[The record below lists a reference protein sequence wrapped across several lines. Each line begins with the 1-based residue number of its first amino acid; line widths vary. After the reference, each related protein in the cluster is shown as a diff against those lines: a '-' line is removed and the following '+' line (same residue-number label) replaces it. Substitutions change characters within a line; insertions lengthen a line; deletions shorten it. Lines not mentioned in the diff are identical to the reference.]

1 MRRLFTP
8 VVAAAALACLA
19 APANAHHG
27 SLDAWGDPEA
37 QSRLFVL
44 DPGLEQATIDL
55 GHGDAAFGQL
65 FAEAVERTDYHAL
78 SIDSQAPHAALYLQ
92 LAHAGGMAADECH
105 RDRKAGERHW
115 HLDTTTERGGACKRH
130 NGKTVRLGH
139 PVDDPPKSLVQI
151 DAVEFAAL
159 VSERDRLRGELGTAR
174 TVQERQAAQI
184 DDLGREVRRIADAL
198 EDAQGIAAHAQTE
211 RDLAM
216 MDAAAAEARAAG
228 HGPAVSPRCMRG
240 VRAALQKGRF
250 GWGGGAKKA
259 LRVAC
264 LE

>member
-1 MRRLFTP
+1 MRCHFTP
-8 VVAAAALACLA
+8 LAAVAVAASLAIAGPAA
-19 APANAHHG
+19 AHNHQP
-27 SLDAWGDPEA
+27 SAWGDPAEN
-37 QSRLFVL
+37 VL
-44 DPGLEQATIDL
+44 LLGSGHALEQADL
-55 GHGDAAFGQL
+55 GHETPF
-65 FAEAVERTDYHAL
+65 
-78 SIDSQAPHAALYLQ
+78 LQ

-105 RDRKAGERHW
+105 RDKKAGERHW

-159 VSERDRLRGELGTAR
+159 VSERDHLRGELGTAR

-198 EDAQGIAAHAQTE
+198 EDAQGIAAHARTE

-228 HGPAVSPRCMRG
+228 HGPAISPRCMRG

-259 LRVAC
+259 LREAC